1 VWFINCQT
9 IWQNSNTNDQQSNT
23 SSKAPVQAIDQIESI
38 QEIRA
43 ALVKARKYLKSIP
56 TVWLNSSL
64 SFRITQ
70 MIAGVARRHRGIEDQ
85 ETLNVWIEMLQLN
98 DIPELLKRLERLS
111 MLWWVTNGGLIVK
124 NTAAL

>member
-1 VWFINCQT
+1 MWFINCQT

-43 ALVKARKYLKSIP
+43 ALVKARKHLKSIP
-56 TVWLNSSL
+56 TMWLNSSL

-70 MIAGVARRHRGIEDQ
+70 MIAGVARRHRSIEDQ